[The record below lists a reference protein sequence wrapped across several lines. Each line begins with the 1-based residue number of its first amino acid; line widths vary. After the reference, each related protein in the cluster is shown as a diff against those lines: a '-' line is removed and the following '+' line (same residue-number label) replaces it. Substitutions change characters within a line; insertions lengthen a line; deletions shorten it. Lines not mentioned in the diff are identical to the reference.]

1 MKLWISACAV
11 SDVHA
16 APVRTTFHI
25 ENLFIYFP
33 TEKKKQQKTHKGKSI
48 RKEKHVYLTYVADA
62 SMPNYTGN
70 PVSITYANIIIIGL
84 LLLLC
89 PGLRHPAICA
99 E

>member
-16 APVRTTFHI
+16 AQVRTTFHI

-33 TEKKKQQKTHKGKSI
+33 TEKKNKGQSI

-70 PVSITYANIIIIGL
+70 PVSIT
-84 LLLLC
+84 
-89 PGLRHPAICA
+89 
-99 E
+99 